1 MKQLLFVAAIAAT
14 FTACQVK
21 YEKTKSGLLYKITK
35 GKGGEK
41 LKAGEYVKFHV
52 TFSLPEKN
60 DTVLKTTVGSI
71 PGYVMVDTSA
81 RAAFSFMEVLP
92 LCAVGDSLTFNM
104 SIDTL
109 KKLGAIP
116 EYNNIYTKGGMIQG
130 RLKVINRFKT
140 EQETTE
146 DYKKE
151 TELVKV
157 AEIKSVEDYLAKKGI
172 KAQKTKS
179 GAFVVVEVA
188 GDQALKADSGKQASV
203 MYKGSLQA
211 TGKVFDTN
219 MDTSMHHTEPFK
231 LVVGT
236 GQVIRGWDE
245 ALPYFGKGGK
255 GKVYIPSSL
264 GYGPQPMGTIPP
276 NSNLVFE
283 VEILDVT
290 TPPPPAPAPAMPPVP
305 GGQMPPQHGGG
316 H

>member
-41 LKAGEYVKFHV
+41 LKAGDFVKFHV
-52 TFSLPEKN
+52 TFSLPEHK
-60 DTVLKTTVGSI
+60 DTVLKTTVGSV

-81 RAAFSFMEVLP
+81 RATFSFMEVLP
-92 LCAVGDSLTFNM
+92 LCSVGDSLTFNM

-130 RLKVINRFKT
+130 RLKVINRFKS

-151 TELVKV
+151 TELTKV
-157 AEIKSVEDYLAKKGI
+157 AEIKAVEDYLAKKGI

-179 GAFVVVEVA
+179 GAFVVVETP
-188 GDQALKADSGKQASV
+188 GDQALKADSGKQVSV
-203 MYKGSLQA
+203 MYKGSLQE

-219 MDTSMHHTEPFK
+219 MDTSMHHTDPFK
-231 LVVGT
+231 FVVGT

-245 ALPYFGKGGK
+245 ALPFFGKGGK
-255 GKVYIPSSL
+255 GKVYVPSSL
-264 GYGPQPMGTIPP
+264 GYGPQPMGAIPP

-283 VEILDVT
+283 VELLDVT
-290 TPPPPAPAPAMPPVP
+290 TPPPPPPAPAMPSMP
-305 GGQMPPQHGGG
+305 GNMPQQHGA